1 MHKFMIENIFF
12 YFWFKKILLSH
23 ANITRKK
30 KCCRTQY
37 KHKSMYICCMYHTSE
52 KGIESFYLNKS
63 FAAYKLE

>member
-1 MHKFMIENIFF
+1 MIENIFF

-23 ANITRKK
+23 ANIPRIKK
-30 KCCRTQY
+30 NVVEHNINIKVC
-37 KHKSMYICCMYHTSE
+37 ICCMYHTSE